1 MHSHTSL
8 QHLIKKAE
16 EIGQRKEKKDVR
28 PDWLTRFIQNTAE
41 LFEPATDAARV
52 GYDCRYEIDQWS
64 VMFYLGDAEIFGGMH
79 DGKRARIAFDF
90 DLNELLNRFDVV
102 DSLRY
107 RALPKDPLQV
117 SPRECTLIEIS
128 GILKQEEE
136 TVQQLT
142 VGILSHPPLEAGPGV
157 RILPN
162 GEIEPV

>member
-16 EIGQRKEKKDVR
+16 EIGHRKEKRDIR

-41 LFEPATDAARV
+41 LFEPVTDAARV
-52 GYDCRYEIDQWS
+52 GYDCRYEIDQWN

-79 DGKRARIAFDF
+79 DGRRARIAFDF
-90 DLNELLNRFDVV
+90 DLNELLNRFDEV

-107 RALPKDPLQV
+107 RAIPDDSQQFVPQE
-117 SPRECTLIEIS
+117 RTLIEVA
-128 GILKQEEE
+128 GILRCEAD
-136 TVQQLT
+136 TQQLT
-142 VGILSHPPLEAGPGV
+142 VGILSHPPEEAGPGV

-162 GEIEPV
+162 GEVEPV

>member
-16 EIGQRKEKKDVR
+16 EIGHRKEKKDRR
-28 PDWLTRFIQNTAE
+28 PDWLTRFIQSTAD

-52 GYDCRYEIDQWS
+52 GYDCRYEVDQWN

-102 DSLRY
+102 ESLRY
-107 RALPKDPLQV
+107 RALPKDPHQLDSQ
-117 SPRECTLIEIS
+117 ECTLIEVAGMIDC
-128 GILKQEEE
+128 EE

-142 VGILSHPPLEAGPGV
+142 VGILSHPPQEAGPGV